1 MESGSKECGG
11 GGWWWCMLVVKD
23 RGLGLCIALS
33 FRGLLCISG
42 RNFPNGCGLNVARD
56 WSWIVK
62 GAPRFVIF

>member
-1 MESGSKECGG
+1 
-11 GGWWWCMLVVKD
+11 MLVVKD